1 MNRNIPREL
10 RKNNFLEKAALAH
23 GDKFDYSKVE
33 YVNEYAKIKFDCPL
47 HGEILMS
54 PRGHLKKHGCN
65 KCADVNT
72 ARIAFE
78 KASKKF
84 KNCCVEK
91 HGNKYDY
98 SKTEYTTAKEL
109 VTITCPIH
117 GDFRQTPNCHL
128 NGGGCQDCGK
138 IQANIGRRV
147 SLKQILLR
155 CKEMHGDKFDYSE
168 VEYDTT
174 VERCSTKDKVTII
187 CPLHGKFRQSF
198 EGHLARPENSGGRSK
213 NNYGCS
219 KCGNEH
225 ANDGVRSNTEEFVKQ
240 AVKKHGDKFDYSEVK
255 YKNCDSKV
263 KIRCNKHDHAF
274 YQTPYAHTAYGGEKF
289 CEFCD
294 AERMAKNFEQNKKKA
309 QQMGTT
315 NVFLE
320 CEVCG
325 EDFEVPWKVAPL
337 GIWPNKTITYCSDG
351 CKRGKAAAASGH
363 RRALLFNAYI
373 RGGENPSDDNL
384 INQIYEMKAQMNQKQ
399 NKFWPNADAYV
410 VDHKI
415 ALENGG
421 AHHQDNLRII
431 TLSENSR
438 KGAEY
443 DPEIGGVFADN
454 VRAKEFKKKNNIEIV
469 YAN

>member
-33 YVNEYAKIKFDCPL
+33 YVNEYTKIKFDCPL

-54 PRGHLKKHGCN
+54 PAGHLKKHGCH

-98 SKTEYTTAKEL
+98 SKTEYTTAREL

-155 CKEMHGDKFDYSE
+155 CKEMHDDKFDYSE

-174 VERCSTKDKVTII
+174 AERCSTKDKVTII

-198 EGHLARPENSGGRSK
+198 DNHMAEH
-213 NNYGCS
+213 GCR
-219 KCGNEH
+219 KCGTELVH
-225 ANDGVRSNTEEFVKQ
+225 ASQKLGVEEFIKR
-240 AVKKHGDKFDYSEVK
+240 AVKKYGDKYDYSEVE
-255 YKNCDSKV
+255 YKSCCTHV
-263 KIRCNKHDHAF
+263 KIRCNKHNHVF
-274 YQTPYAHTAYGGEKF
+274 YQTPEKHVMYDGEKF
-289 CEFCD
+289 CEFCASERL
-294 AERMAKNFEQNKKKA
+294 AEMHEENKKKA
-309 QQMGTT
+309 QMETT
-315 NVFLE
+315 NVFSE
-320 CEVCG
+320 CSICG
-325 EDFEVPWKVAPL
+325 KDFEVPWRVTPL
-337 GIWPNKTITYCSDG
+337 AVYPDKKLTYCSAD
-351 CKRGKAAAASGH
+351 CKRVKVTVKAAE

-373 RGGENPSDDNL
+373 KGGENPSDDDL
-384 INQIYEMKAQMNQKQ
+384 IKEIYDLRDKMNREA
-399 NKFWPNADAYV
+399 NKFWPDPDSYV

-421 AHHQDNLRII
+421 AHHQDNLGII
-431 TLSENSR
+431 THRENSAKR
-438 KGAEY
+438 ALY